1 MSAGGYFGI
10 CAGGRGLKEEKAMDQ
25 NFMTNNYNMQ
35 PNHTVQMQMY
45 EQQMEE

>member
-1 MSAGGYFGI
+1 
-10 CAGGRGLKEEKAMDQ
+10 MDQ